1 MNASRRFL
9 VVGAT
14 RTLGAALLTL
24 AASSALS
31 TAHAQASPM
40 KVTLAGGSVGGAW
53 SAIGTAI
60 GETLRKE
67 YPGTSFTYEPGREA
81 GNLQLVSTGKAEL
94 GIAHAQLAKQAAAG
108 VDPFK
113 APLTNVRAIAMI
125 DPEAAVQ
132 IFAHKNSGITSIE
145 QIRDKKMPVRVALN
159 SKGTLMAITGEQVFE
174 AYGFSVK
181 DIVAW
186 GGRVDYVAYNNGLA
200 AMKNGQIDLIIN
212 MLAFPAGQV
221 TNAARDIPLAM
232 VGLSPDAIGKLNS
245 KLGTESID
253 VPTGT
258 YDFAPQKVN
267 TVRGSVVVVAS
278 TDMKDADAGRIV
290 SAMLKHFDFLQK
302 SHSTLARLS
311 PASLTQVAPLQLHPG
326 AAAAYRQAGLI
337 K

>member
-1 MNASRRFL
+1 MKASRRAFATR
-9 VVGAT
+9 AT
-14 RTLGAALLTL
+14 RTVGAALLTL
-24 AASSALS
+24 AVSAALS
-31 TAHAQASPM
+31 TAHAQASAM

-53 SAIGTAI
+53 SAIGNAI

-81 GNLQLVSTGKAEL
+81 GNLQLVSTGKVEL

-108 VDPFK
+108 ADPFK

-125 DPEAAVQ
+125 DPQAAVQ

-174 AYGFSVK
+174 AYGFSAK
-181 DIVAW
+181 DIESW
-186 GGRVDYVAYNNGLA
+186 GGRLNYVSYNNGLA
-200 AMKNGQIDLIIN
+200 SMKNGQIDLIIN

-221 TNAARDIPLAM
+221 TNAARDIPFTM
-232 VGLSPDAIGKLNS
+232 IGLSKDAIGKLNG

-253 VPTGT
+253 VPAGT
-258 YDFAPQKVN
+258 YDFAPQAVH

-278 TDMKDADAGRIV
+278 TDMKDEDASRIV

-302 SHSTLARLS
+302 SHATLARLS
-311 PASLTQVAPLQLHPG
+311 PVSLTQVAPLQLHPG
-326 AAAAYRQAGLI
+326 AAAAYRKAGLV